1 MAEVRAPLDDA
12 MALRLAEFARA
23 CKAALR
29 AVSLYPG
36 GHPAI
41 GSTLGRL
48 TELTAALTA
57 QGPFTLEVRPR
68 AIYVHDA
75 APAKADAAV
84 VELSEVLRRQLV
96 GTLTLNHGVDTESWR
111 TLLMVLSRPA
121 DEVGAD
127 GGIGSLWGTAGGP
140 SMEIVEIDYAEV
152 LRDKQGDAAAV
163 DRIIAAALSGAQLE
177 LDESAMRLL
186 MDLVGDPARL
196 ALLMQQL
203 EERTDGSPGAVR
215 VGAFLNIVRSLAEYV
230 GRTNPGQL
238 DQTLKQVGQAAGPLS
253 ADAMLELLV
262 RRGKPQTP
270 GRAGDGGSA
279 VGGRGSGS
287 PGPGSPPGP
296 GPPPAGP

>member
-96 GTLTLNHGVDTESWR
+96 RTLTLNHRVDTQSSR
-111 TLLMVLSRPA
+111 TLLMLLSRPA
-121 DEVGAD
+121 DQRRAH
-127 GGIGSLWGTAGGP
+127 GGVRRLCGNAG
-140 SMEIVEIDYAEV
+140 
-152 LRDKQGDAAAV
+152 R
-163 DRIIAAALSGAQLE
+163 
-177 LDESAMRLL
+177 
-186 MDLVGDPARL
+186 PAI
-196 ALLMQQL
+196 
-203 EERTDGSPGAVR
+203 E
-215 VGAFLNIVRSLAEYV
+215 SLAI
-230 GRTNPGQL
+230 
-238 DQTLKQVGQAAGPLS
+238 DS
-253 ADAMLELLV
+253 
-262 RRGKPQTP
+262 PQ
-270 GRAGDGGSA
+270 S
-279 VGGRGSGS
+279 
-287 PGPGSPPGP
+287 
-296 GPPPAGP
+296 